1 MFFEVLGDHESCKSY
16 PQALDYELKLW
27 VKEKEQIYV

>member
-1 MFFEVLGDHESCKSY
+1 MFFEVLEDHESCKSCSH
-16 PQALDYELKLW
+16 ALDYELKLW